1 MPAAATQP
9 AQLDITKI
17 DVETLLV
24 PIIGTMPLIVHNW
37 SEKAKRQMLDTQQGK
52 KNIKEPRD
60 PQSEY
65 EASFYRAD
73 DERYGF
79 PSVAFKAATVSAA
92 RLYGKSVRMTE
103 LRQFLFFKG
112 EMYPGC
118 NQALFLLTGEPKMR
132 EDMVTVGI
140 SGTDLRYRAEF
151 PEGWT
156 TELVVQY
163 VKSAITR
170 ESVLSI
176 ISAAGLTVGVGEW
189 RPEKNGEYGTFQI
202 DESREITVISSGPVS
217 TPVTVKA

>member
-1 MPAAATQP
+1 MPAAAAAP

-24 PIIGTMPLIVHNW
+24 PVVGTMPLIVHNW
-37 SEKAKRQMLDTQQGK
+37 SEKAKRQMLDTQQGRK
-52 KNIKEPRD
+52 TIKEPRD
-60 PQSEY
+60 P
-65 EASFYRAD
+65 EAEFESSLYRTAD
-73 DERYGF
+73 GYGF

-103 LRQFLFFKG
+103 LRQFLFFRG
-112 EMYPGC
+112 VMSEHC
-118 NQALFLLTGEPKMR
+118 NQALFPIVGEPKMR

-151 PEGWT
+151 PDWT
-156 TELVVQY
+156 SELTVQY

-170 ESVLSI
+170 DSVLSI

-189 RPEKNGEYGTFQI
+189 RPEKNGEYGTFEI
-202 DESREITVISSGPVS
+202 DQAREITVIN
-217 TPVTVKA
+217 